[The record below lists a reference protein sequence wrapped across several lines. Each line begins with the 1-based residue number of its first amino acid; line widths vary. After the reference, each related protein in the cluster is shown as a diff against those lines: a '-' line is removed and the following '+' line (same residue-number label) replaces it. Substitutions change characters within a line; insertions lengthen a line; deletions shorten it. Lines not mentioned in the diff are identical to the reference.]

1 MQEKKKSLQNC
12 IYTQRDKEF
21 SIYKKRQG
29 CDKKKKIIR
38 RKGYFKICCRNK
50 NTTRL
55 EDKGGDIRIK

>member
-1 MQEKKKSLQNC
+1 MQEKKKASKTVS
-12 IYTQRDKEF
+12 ISQRDKEF

>member
-1 MQEKKKSLQNC
+1 MPPKLNLYPKEIKNFPSIKK
-12 IYTQRDKEF
+12 DKAV
-21 SIYKKRQG
+21 IR
-29 CDKKKKIIR
+29 KKKIVR